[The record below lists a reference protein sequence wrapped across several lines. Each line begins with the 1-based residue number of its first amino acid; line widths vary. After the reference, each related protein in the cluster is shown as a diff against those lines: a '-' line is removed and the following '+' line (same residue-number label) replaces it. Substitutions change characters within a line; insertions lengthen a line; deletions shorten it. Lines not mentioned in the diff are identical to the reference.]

1 MKFANPDELF
11 NYTMALNSAE
21 NIKKIQDLEKLSKQR
36 VSPKI
41 QGRND
46 RCNCGSGKKFK
57 KCCINKG

>member
-1 MKFANPDELF
+1 MKLMKFKNHDEVF
-11 NYTMALNSAE
+11 NYTMALNSEE
-21 NIKKIQDLEKLSKQR
+21 NIKKHKLSKQR

-41 QGRND
+41 QGRNE

>member
-1 MKFANPDELF
+1 MKFANHDEVF

-21 NIKKIQDLEKLSKQR
+21 NIKKHKLSKQR

-41 QGRND
+41 QGRNE